1 MTFSRATTPPVI
13 VGVADQTDVA
23 MLSAAF
29 GGPPYKK
36 SALLFARY
44 LEEMRE
50 GTRRF
55 FCARV
60 EELRV
65 GYVSV
70 LWHSTYPPFRAAGI
84 PEIND
89 LHVLA
94 PWRQRGVGT
103 ALLRAADECTWAAG
117 FEAVGIG
124 VGMNADAAAARRL
137 YPSLGYLTDEAS
149 AAADPRP
156 WAAYFTKRRPTGE
169 SHHVAIPTSTPSPE

>member
-1 MTFSRATTPPVI
+1 MTQSRATSPPVV
-13 VGVADQTDVA
+13 VGPANETDVA

-29 GGPPYKK
+29 GGAPYKK

-44 LEEMRE
+44 LEETRE

-60 EELRV
+60 DDSRV

-70 LWHSTYPPFRAAGI
+70 LWHSTYPPFKAAGI

-89 LHVLA
+89 LHVLE

-117 FEAVGIG
+117 FAAIGIG

-149 AAADPRP
+149 AASDPRP
-156 WAAYFTKRRPTGE
+156 WAAYFTKRRPPGI
-169 SHHVAIPTSTPSPE
+169 S